1 MFYND
6 FELVYMVGESEEAL
20 SLLMNKYE
28 PLFRKM
34 ANSFVYKYPLKGL
47 NVEDIVQQCRI
58 ILCKAVDTFSD
69 SNDVIFYT
77 YLLACLKW
85 GLSSYCRTLIKRPD
99 TVFYMGDENYE
110 NSKEFVSSCN
120 SFELCSDLEFFL
132 DLITFKH
139 NLSFLDSCI
148 FELRYNGFSYRDI
161 ASLLEINVKK
171 VDNSLFFA
179 RKKLEKYFS
188 F

>member
-1 MFYND
+1 MIYND
-6 FELVYMVGESEEAL
+6 FELVYMVGECEEAL

-34 ANSFVYKYPLKGL
+34 AISFASRYPFKGL
-47 NVEDIVQQCRI
+47 NVEDIIQQCRI
-58 ILCKAVDTFSD
+58 ILCKAVDSFND

-77 YLLACLKW
+77 YLLACLKR

-99 TVFYMGDENYE
+99 TVFYMNDENYE
-110 NSKEFVSSCN
+110 NSKVFTNFCD
-120 SFELCSDLEFFL
+120 SFQLCSELEFFL
-132 DLITFKH
+132 DLIIFKH
-139 NLSFLDSCI
+139 QLSFLDSCI
-148 FELRYNGFSYRDI
+148 FELRYNGFSYKDI
-161 ASLLEINVKK
+161 AFLMGVSVKK
-171 VDNSLFFA
+171 VDNSLFFT